1 MLECVKKNEK
11 VFIFVLLLFDKLYKE
26 FFRVN
31 EIVNGI
37 VIIVI
42 YDNLSD
48 FFFVVLE
55 VLMNF
60 FYIFVDEF

>member
-1 MLECVKKNEK
+1 M
-11 VFIFVLLLFDKLYKE
+11 FIFVLLLFDKLYKE
-26 FFRVN
+26 FFIVN

>member
-26 FFRVN
+26 FFIVN
-31 EIVNGI
+31 EIVNVI